1 MLLRVLAQLRS
12 CTLARRQ
19 LCTAHG
25 GTSMRLPI
33 LNALEAISRWQ
44 TAVPPQAAASVLASY
59 SSVLGGIVTDP
70 ALMLLPMDDHGFH
83 RGHCVFDT
91 CNVEDGK
98 AFGLTMHLNRL
109 LVSARKA
116 RIISDSAP
124 PPAGFDKDSL
134 RSIILQTIAAS
145 GRRDGIFVRYWLS
158 VGRGDFAISP
168 KQCASNGGLT
178 FYCVVHLDSHSA
190 AEPRGVAAAVV
201 PVPLKPP
208 LLATMKSN
216 NYLLNALVAMEAE
229 ARNATLGVQLD
240 NGFVAES
247 AVSTIAI
254 VDGEGKLRAP
264 PADRILDST
273 TWRRTSELAPSLVDA
288 GILAGVSAT
297 PVSEA
302 ELREAREIL
311 SLGGGWVEP
320 VLTLDGQ
327 AVGDGLPGPVF
338 RALDPVVRAD
348 FLNPEHTDDVPYL

>member
-1 MLLRVLAQLRS
+1 MKALLSLAP
-12 CTLARRQ
+12 RR
-19 LCTAHG
+19 LS
-25 GTSMRLPI
+25 TSASTRLPI
-33 LNALEAISRWQ
+33 LTASEALSRWQ
-44 TAVPPQAAASVLASY
+44 SAVPPPAAASILASY
-59 SSVLGGIVTDP
+59 SSIIGGIVTDP
-70 ALMLLPMDDHGFH
+70 ALMMVPLDDHGFH

-91 CNVEDGK
+91 CNVEGGR
-98 AFGLTMHLNRL
+98 AFGLTMHLDRL
-109 LVSARKA
+109 LNSARQA
-116 RIISDSAP
+116 RIIEPSLA
-124 PPAGFDKDSL
+124 PPAGFDKASL
-134 RSIILQTIAAS
+134 RSIILQTIAS
-145 GRRDGIFVRYWLS
+145 TGRRDGIFVRYWLS

-168 KQCASNGGLT
+168 KHCASNGGLT

-201 PVPLKPP
+201 TVPLKPP

-240 NGFVAES
+240 DGFVAES

-254 VDGEGKLRAP
+254 VDGQAVLRAP

-273 TWRRTSELAPSLVDA
+273 TWRRASELAPGLVDA
-288 GILAGVSAT
+288 GILAGVSAA

-302 ELREAREIL
+302 ELRGAREVL

-320 VLTLDGQ
+320 VLTLDGSPI
-327 AVGDGLPGPVF
+327 GDGLPGPVF

-348 FLNPEHTDDVPYL
+348 FHNPAHTDAVPYDS